1 MANSPEFTSKEFES
15 INAIMGGAAP
25 IGEVLIQRLL
35 AKAGKYFFF
44 QEGYGMTELSPV
56 SHILP
61 THTRNNKIGINM
73 HIDRENYS
81 SVFCKIYMRV

>member
-1 MANSPEFTSKEFES
+1 MANSPDVTKAEFES

-25 IGEVLIQRLL
+25 IGEALVTRLL
-35 AKAGKYFFF
+35 EKAGKYFFF

-61 THTRNNKIGINM
+61 AKTKNTKIGIFLN
-73 HIDRENYS
+73 
-81 SVFCKIYMRV
+81 SVFTFNLS